1 MVVEDKTTP
10 KPPESSVNNQDEKLD
25 GLDLRDLMKLCIKK
39 NDSEL
44 NQMST
49 LMEEFTNKRI
59 KDAFTAIN
67 DSESNVVKHVKVI
80 EDNETYLR
88 NSVRIL
94 SGEQKQLNVKVSD
107 QNAEIIQL
115 KVSKLVGFNSWY

>member
-10 KPPESSVNNQDEKLD
+10 KPPESSVKNQDENLD
-25 GLDLRDLMKLCIKK
+25 GLDLRDLMKLSTKK
-39 NDSEL
+39 NDSVL

-107 QNAEIIQL
+107 QNAEIVQL